1 MLFISLYLIIGLF
14 FAGVVLGWRAR
25 EAITHADERE
35 ALCEAGIAVL
45 VWPLHVARF
54 ISEMRK

>member
-1 MLFISLYLIIGLF
+1 MLVASLYFIIGLF

-45 VWPLHVARF
+45 VWPLYIARF
-54 ISEMRK
+54 VQEIRK